1 MTDRRELD
9 AALDAAR
16 SGGTARTR
24 SADVEVEVV
33 EADRLG
39 VRLRRLRV
47 ERSEPH
53 DVESIGARWPR
64 AVRELPDQVQPVEI
78 APGLG
83 GATFRSDPDDRTDD
97 TFVEIEVRGAAAEV
111 RRLRPTPS
119 GRQGEDWTMTRDQ
132 LHRLIDT
139 LRDEPPSAV
148 MSREQGSSS
157 D

>member
-9 AALDAAR
+9 AALDAAC

-39 VRLRRLRV
+39 VRLRRVRV
-47 ERSEPH
+47 ERAEPH
-53 DVESIGARWPR
+53 DVESIAERWPR
-64 AVRELPDQVQPVEI
+64 AVRELPDRVQPVEI

-83 GATFRSDPDDRTDD
+83 GATFRSDPDDRADD

-119 GRQGEDWTMTRDQ
+119 GRRSEDWTMTREQ
-132 LHRLIDT
+132 LHRLVDT
-139 LRDEPPSAV
+139 LRDAPPSAP
-148 MSREQGSSS
+148 SSGEEGSSS